1 MVRSRATGAVSL
13 ALFTAVMVL
22 GILTAGRAG
31 TSALPRAGLLRLHRT
46 LTLTSMA
53 FLTVH
58 IVTAIGDSYVDLTYL
73 DVFLPFSAGF
83 DPLWIGLAAVAVDLM
98 LAIAITSALRRFM
111 SPRLWRWI
119 HLSAYAMWPL
129 ALLHG
134 FGVSGGDGRETWMV
148 VLDVVVHC
156 RGAGRVG
163 LPAEAGSTPRHRGQT
178 RRGHRSPADC
188 SRKAPMTSTEMRPD
202 SGVDHWSAPPAHAI
216 DRLLPNR
223 PARTWRDHQQRWGPL
238 EVNPS
243 EMGHLAGALGA
254 SALVGRGGAGF
265 PTGRKLASVA
275 AAVDRFHRPAVV
287 IANICEG
294 DPTSAKD
301 QVLAHHSPHLVIDG
315 ALAAAAAVGADRIV
329 FAMHCPFPRALGDS
343 QCHRGTTRRNL
354 RS

>member
-1 MVRSRATGAVSL
+1 MNTEALWFVSRATGAVSL
-13 ALFTAVMVL
+13 TLFTAVMVL

-111 SPRLWRWI
+111 SPMLWRWI

-148 VLDVVVHC
+148 VLDVVVIAAVLVSLAY
-156 RGAGRVG
+156 R
-163 LPAEAGSTPRHRGQT
+163 L
-178 RRGHRSPADC
+178 
-188 SRKAPMTSTEMRPD
+188 RPD
-202 SGVDHWSAPPAHAI
+202 RHPDTVARRAADIVHPPIAAGK
-216 DRLLPNR
+216 
-223 PARTWRDHQQRWGPL
+223 HQ
-238 EVNPS
+238 
-243 EMGHLAGALGA
+243 
-254 SALVGRGGAGF
+254 
-265 PTGRKLASVA
+265 
-275 AAVDRFHRPAVV
+275 
-287 IANICEG
+287 
-294 DPTSAKD
+294 
-301 QVLAHHSPHLVIDG
+301 
-315 ALAAAAAVGADRIV
+315 
-329 FAMHCPFPRALGDS
+329 
-343 QCHRGTTRRNL
+343 
-354 RS
+354 